1 MLEIDPTGLTVHV
14 VLPLVGVL
22 EHGGTAG
29 VVELV
34 DAHFLDLIDRIDAQ
48 SFWASSS
55 AGQTVRI
62 PAEHTIDLA
71 ALHGLVTRNHI
82 LGVTGQQVA
91 VMRQA
96 VGERRTVEEHE
107 FVLAVIAG
115 RTAFNGLLESV
126 VLLPIIK
133 DGFFQLRETG
143 VRRYIGAL
151 LTAAAFGY
159 TLFSLTVSLV
169 GSCYLSSYEDDGR
182 NVCWT
187 PPPRYHLVC
196 RTFKYTCDRLYVR
209 LFGPSRRV

>member
-1 MLEIDPTGLTVHV
+1 MPN
-14 VLPLVGVL
+14 
-22 EHGGTAG
+22 
-29 VVELV
+29 
-34 DAHFLDLIDRIDAQ
+34 FLDLIDRIDAQ
-48 SFWASSS
+48 FLL
-55 AGQTVRI
+55 GLKLGRQTVRI
-62 PAEHTIDLA
+62 PTEHTIDLA
-71 ALHGLVTRNHI
+71 TLHGLVTRNHI

-143 VRRYIGAL
+143 FGATL
-151 LTAAAFGY
+151 ALCSPAAAFGY
-159 TLFSLTVSLV
+159 TLFSLTVSPRRFL
-169 GSCYLSSYEDDGR
+169 LSISYEDDGR